1 MKGIRRI
8 VICICALL
16 LILCT
21 ACNAPT
27 EAGSTDGSENHPSD
41 SSDPSGSSGSSAAV
55 EPAREA
61 FTDAPLCKLGL
72 ESENVEILVPG
83 LEQEY
88 HFIWISDMHIITESG
103 EISAN
108 DYETV
113 TARRDN
119 LFVDAD
125 KGRSA
130 LEQWEAISRALDS
143 CHADG
148 ILFGADMVDF
158 ASMSNMRALTA
169 GFDRIST
176 PYMYLRADHDSEP
189 YFCDGITHA
198 ECDALHAAIDGN
210 PAVQVMEYPGFMVVG
225 ISDST
230 SNMTP
235 EALAEFEGLYAKGI
249 PVILATHV
257 PIASKVDDSLSKASR
272 EVWQDRNL
280 IWAYEDADYLPTE
293 NTAGF
298 LDRVYSTDGIVRC
311 VLAGHLHLEWDGEL
325 TESVHEH
332 VFGAAYEGKYGV
344 ITVKGG
350 EG

>member
-1 MKGIRRI
+1 MRGTRIRRI

-16 LILCT
+16 FMLCT
-21 ACNAPT
+21 ACKAPT
-27 EAGSTDGSENHPSD
+27 EASRTDGSGNP
-41 SSDPSGSSGSSAAV
+41 SDPSAAD

-61 FTDAPLCKLGL
+61 FTDAPLRKLGL
-72 ESENVEILVPG
+72 ESENAEILIPG
-83 LEQEY
+83 LEREY

-103 EISAN
+103 EISAD

-113 TARRDN
+113 MARRDN

-125 KGRSA
+125 QERSS
-130 LEQWEAISRALDS
+130 LEQWETLSRALDS

-158 ASMSNMRALTA
+158 ASTSNMMALTA

-189 YFCDGITHA
+189 YFCDGITSA
-198 ECDALHAAIDGN
+198 ECDALHAAIDGD
-210 PAVQVMEYPGFMVVG
+210 PALQAMEYPGFMIVG
-225 ISDST
+225 ISGST

-235 EALAEFEGLYAKGI
+235 EDLAEFEGLYAKGVPI
-249 PVILATHV
+249 ILATHV
-257 PIASKVDDSLSKASR
+257 PIDSKVDDSLSKASR
-272 EVWQDRNL
+272 EAWQDRNL
-280 IWAYEDADYLPTE
+280 IWGYGDTDYVPDE
-293 NTAGF
+293 NTAAF
-298 LDRVYSTDGIVRC
+298 LEKVCSTDEVIRC
-311 VLAGHLHLEWDGEL
+311 VLAGHLHLEWDGKL

-344 ITVKGG
+344 ITVKDGG
-350 EG
+350 G